1 MISNTNMVLANTDL
15 PIATPYAELLEERR
29 RKMMRSVMKMGAI
42 ALCCAPILVFA
53 QSSRPV
59 RVIVPYAPGGAI
71 DTIARLYAPQLGESL
86 GEKWIVENISGG
98 NGIIG
103 TAAVARAAPD
113 GMTLLFSGDV
123 HSRAHL
129 LMKNVPYDP
138 VADFTPIS
146 QVARAPLVFVVNP
159 SRVRATNL
167 TELVTEIRADPK
179 KYAFA
184 ISGLGSSPQIGAEM
198 FRVRSEVDILTVPY
212 RGTGPAVADLVG
224 GQVSMMVL
232 VPLAVT
238 GLVKT
243 GKLRALAV
251 TAAQRFEGAPGIP
264 TSDEAGMPGFHL
276 GSSFGFWGPKGMSR
290 EAVARISGVLK
301 QIAENPER
309 KRRLLELGMETMWEP
324 PEAFAKYIAEDLK
337 EKARILKGA
346 GVEPQ

>member
-15 PIATPYAELLEERR
+15 PIATPYAELLEEGR

-59 RVIVPYAPGGAI
+59 RVIVPYA
-71 DTIARLYAPQLGESL
+71 
-86 GEKWIVENISGG
+86 
-98 NGIIG
+98 
-103 TAAVARAAPD
+103 
-113 GMTLLFSGDV
+113 
-123 HSRAHL
+123 
-129 LMKNVPYDP
+129 P

-251 TAAQRFEGAPGIP
+251 TAAQRFEGAPSIP
-264 TSDEAGMPGFHL
+264 TTDEAGMPGFHL

-290 EAVARISGVLK
+290 GAVARISSVLK

-309 KRRLLELGMETMWEP
+309 KRRLLDLGMEAMWESP
-324 PEAFAKYIAEDLK
+324 DVFAKYIAEDLK
-337 EKARILKGA
+337 EKAKILKGA

>member
-1 MISNTNMVLANTDL
+1 
-15 PIATPYAELLEERR
+15 
-29 RKMMRSVMKMGAI
+29 
-42 ALCCAPILVFA
+42 
-53 QSSRPV
+53 
-59 RVIVPYAPGGAI
+59 
-71 DTIARLYAPQLGESL
+71 
-86 GEKWIVENISGG
+86 
-98 NGIIG
+98 
-103 TAAVARAAPD
+103 VARAAPN
-113 GMTLLFSGDV
+113 GMTLLFSVDV
-123 HSRAHL
+123 HSMARL
-129 LMKNVPYDP
+129 VMKNVPYDP

-146 QVARAPLVFVVNP
+146 RVARAPLVFVVNP
-159 SRVRATNL
+159 SLVRATNL

-179 KYAFA
+179 RYVFA
-184 ISGLGSSPQIGAEM
+184 IAGRGGASHIGAEM
-198 FRVRSEVDILTVPY
+198 FRGRSGADVLTVPY
-212 RGTGPAVADLVG
+212 RGIAPAVVDLVG
-224 GQVSMMVL
+224 GQLSMMV
-232 VPLAVT
+232 VAPLAVT

-346 GVEPQ
+346 GVEPE